1 MHIIIGGTFDVD
13 PSDKDAFLK
22 VVDAV
27 TVPSRAEGGCLRY
40 WFSASL
46 EAPNRYHLF
55 EVWKDKA
62 ALEEHFQTPHLLKF
76 REDIGKLK
84 VTRDVKR
91 YTGEELAL

>member
-1 MHIIIGGTFDVD
+1 MHIIIGGIFDVD
-13 PSDKDAFLK
+13 PADKEAFLK

-27 TVPSRAEGGCLRY
+27 TGPSRAEAGCLRY

-46 EAPNRYHLF
+46 EDPNRYHLF

-76 REDIGKLK
+76 REDIGKLR
-84 VTRDVKR
+84 VVRDVKR
-91 YTGEELAL
+91 YTGEELAQ